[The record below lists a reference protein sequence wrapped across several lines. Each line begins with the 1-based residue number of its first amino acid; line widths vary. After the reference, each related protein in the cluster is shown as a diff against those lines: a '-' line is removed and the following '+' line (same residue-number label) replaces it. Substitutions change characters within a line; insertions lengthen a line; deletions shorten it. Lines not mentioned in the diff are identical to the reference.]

1 MKVPKNI
8 RGPLEPSR
16 GKKLL
21 FTVDLGSLRVFPHR
35 PGTTC
40 IDMIGRVFTALAFL
54 ATVTS
59 MELTSDN
66 YQAEVFGAGK
76 NAFVKFLAPWYVARF
91 FLL

>member
-1 MKVPKNI
+1 
-8 RGPLEPSR
+8 
-16 GKKLL
+16 
-21 FTVDLGSLRVFPHR
+21 
-35 PGTTC
+35 
-40 IDMIGRVFTALAFL
+40 MIGRVFTALAFL